1 MNRHPATNHDPA
13 RQPWRRLYRRERLA
27 EIANTVLSWL
37 YWVIV
42 LLSVA
47 AWLFFFF
54 RPTAANAQARATADG
69 VLTVEV
75 FGNSAM
81 VITPRP
87 SADLPYKLDIYRLD
101 GLQRVEQALNQQ
113 LPQNEAD
120 ARAWMMENQ
129 QRIQR
134 ELGPQAVATANG
146 MALMHYYGI
155 DRIPAI
161 VIDRKTVVYGV
172 TDVDAAIQRA
182 HVSMQGG
189 S

>member
-1 MNRHPATNHDPA
+1 MKPASTRYARAWLRRPA
-13 RQPWRRLYRRERLA
+13 GVLA
-27 EIANTVLSWL
+27 AVAL
-37 YWVIV
+37 
-42 LLSVA
+42 VA
-47 AWLFFFF
+47 ASSLA
-54 RPTAANAQARATADG
+54 PAQG

-75 FGNSAM
+75 FANSAM
-81 VITPRP
+81 PITPH
-87 SADLPYKLDIYRLD
+87 AGAGLPYKLDIYRLD
-101 GLQRVEQALNQQ
+101 GLQQVEQALNQQ

-120 ARAWMMENQ
+120 AREWMMQNQ